1 MSVNRYVMPIIV
13 LSTFLGVVF
22 ASQALGWWSTSGRT
36 SVDLEQL
43 NPADIKGWMT
53 LQQVADGLQ
62 LPIEAVYRIG
72 EIPDDVSPD
81 TALKDLEE
89 IIEVST
95 LRGLLAD
102 YLAGE
107 NSTQTEDAPLV
118 LATPTTTPAAMLEG
132 SSNALHT
139 EDGTGPTPLPPGQIL
154 SAEQIKGRM
163 TLRDV
168 SEQCAVDLDELLAA
182 LTMPLDTDPDI
193 QLKTFIQEGVLT
205 EVTQVQEAVVVLQ
218 QQ

>member
-1 MSVNRYVMPIIV
+1 
-13 LSTFLGVVF
+13 VVF
-22 ASQALGWWSTSGRT
+22 VSQALGWWSTSGRT

-62 LPIEAVYRIG
+62 RSLETVYHIG
-72 EIPDDVSPD
+72 GIPVDIPSE
-81 TALKDLEE
+81 TALKDLEA

-95 LRGLLAD
+95 LRDILAE

-107 NSTQTEDAPLV
+107 NSTPTEVAPPV
-118 LATPTTTPAAMLEG
+118 LATPTTKPAAMPEG
-132 SSNALHT
+132 SSNTLHT
-139 EDGTGPTPLPPGQIL
+139 GDSTGPTPLPPGQIL

-163 TLRDV
+163 TLREV

-182 LTMPLDTDPDI
+182 LAMPLDTDPDI

-205 EVTQVQEAVVVLQ
+205 EVTQVQEAVTVLQ
-218 QQ
+218 RQ